1 MALIKVREILV
12 PTDLSSGGEVAV
24 GHARLLAERLGA
36 HLTLYHAV
44 QVPDHP
50 FAHWAFSKNHVIW
63 IQAEKDARHSLE
75 RCGERIGNDCK
86 VEVERTGSAHRAIA
100 AYIKRAQPDLTVMA
114 THGQRGRDHLGSV
127 TEQVLRRSHRPILC
141 VRATADA
148 AAEAP
153 TEVQP
158 YRRIVV
164 PTDFSLASRLVFP
177 MAILLAKAFAAE
189 VLVVHMRSEP
199 ALEPRAPVVLTEAVL
214 RSFVERDFAGLEVRA
229 QVHTGSVWERIVHVA
244 RLEKADLIVMSTH
257 GHDSLADDIFG
268 SNADRVVRN
277 ASCPVLVA

>member
-1 MALIKVREILV
+1 MALVNVREILV

-24 GHARLLAERLGA
+24 SHARLLAERLGA

-44 QVPDHP
+44 QVPDHR

-63 IQAEKDARHSLE
+63 IQAEKDARHALE
-75 RCGERIGNDCK
+75 RCAERVGNDCK
-86 VEVERTGSAHRAIA
+86 VEVERTGSAHRAITA
-100 AYIKRAQPDLTVMA
+100 HIKKAQPDLTVMA

-127 TEQVLRRSHRPILC
+127 TEQVLRRSYRPILC
-141 VRATADA
+141 VHAVAD

-153 TEVQP
+153 AEVQP
-158 YRRIVV
+158 YRRILV

-177 MAILLAKAFAAE
+177 MAMFLAKSFAAE
-189 VLVVHMRSEP
+189 VLAVHVRSER
-199 ALEPRAPVVLTEAVL
+199 ALEPREPVVPTEAVV

-229 QVHTGSVWERIVHVA
+229 QVHNGSVWERIVHVA
-244 RLEKADLIVMSTH
+244 RVEKADLIVMSTH
-257 GHDSLADDIFG
+257 GHDSLADDILG

-277 ASCPVLVA
+277 ACCPVLVA